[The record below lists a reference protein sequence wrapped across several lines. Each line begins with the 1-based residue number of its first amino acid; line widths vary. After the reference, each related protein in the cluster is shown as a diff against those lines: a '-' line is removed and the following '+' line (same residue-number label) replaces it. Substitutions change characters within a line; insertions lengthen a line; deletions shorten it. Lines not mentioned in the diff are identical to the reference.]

1 MPWRVFLRA
10 GRLDKK
16 SIILCP
22 GFEGKVTFNW
32 LFSNEIFPGANPGR
46 PQGGGEDCET
56 LPQPR
61 LQGKIKLDNILD

>member
-10 GRLDKK
+10 GRLDMKLD
-16 SIILCP
+16 ILCP
-22 GFEGKVTFNW
+22 GFEVGITFNRI
-32 LFSNEIFPGANPGR
+32 FSNEIFAGANSGR